1 MKKTWL
7 WALLSGLLIVSLLSC
22 EGSPKPVET
31 TPPVATQAETA
42 TATEVVASHESA
54 PHWSYTGETGPEFWY
69 SLDAAYT
76 VARDGKAQSPIGI
89 QAEAALG
96 DGAFTAATIQ
106 YQSALFEVENNGH
119 TIEII
124 PEEIGEANAIT
135 LDSVQFI
142 LQQAHFHAPSEHTI
156 DGVPADMELHL
167 VHRDANGNLAV
178 IGILINEG
186 EDNAVFG
193 ELFASLPAE
202 GSAALETPINLADL
216 FTGVRHLFRYD
227 GSLTTPPCTEGVK
240 WSVAVQPITA
250 AATQIEAFTALYSGN
265 NRPIQPL
272 NERPVYLVE

>member
-1 MKKTWL
+1 
-7 WALLSGLLIVSLLSC
+7 
-22 EGSPKPVET
+22 VEAQ
-31 TPPVATQAETA
+31 VE
-42 TATEVVASHESA
+42 TATEVAASHESA
-54 PHWSYTGETGPEFWY
+54 LHWSYTGETGPEFWY
-69 SLDAAYT
+69 SLDAAY
-76 VARDGKAQSPIGI
+76 VIARDGKAQSPVDI
-89 QAEAALG
+89 QAGAALG
-96 DGAFTAATIQ
+96 DGVFTAATLQ

-124 PEEIGEANAIT
+124 PEDIGETNAIT

-156 DGVPADMELHL
+156 DGVPADMEVHL
-167 VHRDANGNLAV
+167 VHRDASGNLAV

-186 EDNAVFG
+186 QDNAVFG
-193 ELFASLPAE
+193 ELFASIPTE

-216 FTGVRHLFRYD
+216 FTSVSHLFRYD

-250 AATQIEAFTALYSGN
+250 ASTQIEAFTALYSGN